1 MKYLFAFAG
10 SFFAV
15 VLAASVMPYVK
26 VLGVAPDL
34 VLIFAAC
41 WAMIRGQREA
51 MVVVPVAGLLRDLTT
66 SDPVGTSV
74 LGYLFFVILG
84 IIVLLAVV
92 RELRPLESDFLPAL
106 AVVATASLAYAVISM
121 TVLTAAGEDVPW
133 GTALLQV
140 ALPSM
145 LVNSLFAVIVYP
157 PMRWLS
163 PRPKVESFG
172 VFFFRSAGKPG

>member
-1 MKYLFAFAG
+1 
-10 SFFAV
+10 
-15 VLAASVMPYVK
+15 MPYVK

-34 VLIFAAC
+34 VLIFVAC

-51 MVVVPVAGLLRDLTT
+51 MLIVPVAGLLRDLTT

-74 LGYLFFVILG
+74 LALSP
-84 IIVLLAVV
+84 IVLLAVV

-121 TVLTAAGEDVPW
+121 TVLTAVGEDVPW
-133 GTALLQV
+133 GTALLRV
-140 ALPSM
+140 ALPSI
-145 LVNSLFAVIVYP
+145 LVNPLFAVIVYP

-163 PRPKVESFG
+163 PRPRAESFG
-172 VFFFRSAGKPG
+172 VGSAVRL